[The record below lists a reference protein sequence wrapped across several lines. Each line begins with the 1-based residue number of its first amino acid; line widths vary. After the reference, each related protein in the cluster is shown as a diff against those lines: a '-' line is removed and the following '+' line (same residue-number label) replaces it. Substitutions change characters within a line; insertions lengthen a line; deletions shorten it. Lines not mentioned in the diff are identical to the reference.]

1 MNHLLIFEN
10 FIKETYAPNKDFPQ
24 EVPRDMP
31 YTTDM
36 QRTPEDYGVFVDK
49 LIYSD
54 IDTSEMI
61 RKHNK
66 WLKKHF
72 HILGDNYQD
81 IIQHDSVITN
91 PSSPF
96 FYHFKKFY
104 NYIDQLSSK

>member
-1 MNHLLIFEN
+1 MIYNWMNHLLIFEN

-54 IDTSEMI
+54 NNTRNDSNGI
-61 RKHNK
+61 N
-66 WLKKHF
+66 
-72 HILGDNYQD
+72 NVYQT
-81 IIQHDSVITN
+81 QTVPTTWG
-91 PSSPF
+91 
-96 FYHFKKFY
+96 
-104 NYIDQLSSK
+104 